1 MAQAQNAVVIDMG
14 TPASPAGAGATAT
27 TTTPAPRKP
36 SDTLF
41 GPNIGVLGG
50 GPDWTENHEKN
61 QDVLTPEIVK
71 GWIAK
76 SKQVSAPVQSR
87 LRSPLALLPLS
98 PFLIY
103 IHVP

>member
-14 TPASPAGAGATAT
+14 TPAPPAAAGATT
-27 TTTPAPRKP
+27 TATTPAPRKP

-76 SKQVSAPVQSR
+76 SKQVSAFAYPKVQS
-87 LRSPLALLPLS
+87 LLALFPLS
-98 PFLIY
+98 S
-103 IHVP
+103 